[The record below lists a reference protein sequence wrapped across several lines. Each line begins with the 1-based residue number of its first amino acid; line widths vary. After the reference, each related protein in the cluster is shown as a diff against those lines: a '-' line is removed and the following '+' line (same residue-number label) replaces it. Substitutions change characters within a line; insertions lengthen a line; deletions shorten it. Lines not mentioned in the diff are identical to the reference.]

1 MILLI
6 LFLTFRN
13 NPRGIKR
20 LFNHYSLL
28 LSIPETEDDSV
39 SNGSNEEKIQLL
51 SVLCLQLS
59 FGRIYNKLL
68 DLIESARL
76 EDCLLEINNKK
87 EILNYLMNH

>member
-1 MILLI
+1 M
-6 LFLTFRN
+6 
-13 NPRGIKR
+13 
-20 LFNHYSLL
+20 
-28 LSIPETEDDSV
+28 
-39 SNGSNEEKIQLL
+39 

-87 EILNYLMNH
+87 RDFELFDEPLKDSEQNYLEIFFRIFEKGEKLI